1 MRLAI
6 YPTLW
11 VEKRDDVG
19 YAGRMNNREW
29 YSEVIRFCRL
39 SESCACCPYHLLGQ
53 NQEAG
58 EHDRRPC
65 FASSEA
71 LLALSGWLD
80 QPVEGTI
87 HTDSVDGDDNQW
99 LRDLI
104 KMQFHDDDDED
115 ELFLDEEFF

>member
-1 MRLAI
+1 MRKEN

-11 VEKRDDVG
+11 VEKVADVG

-39 SESCACCPYHLLGQ
+39 SESCACCPYHLLGKC
-53 NQEAG
+53 QEVG
-58 EHDRRPC
+58 MYDRRPC

-71 LLALSGWLD
+71 LMALSSWLD
-80 QPVEGTI
+80 LPVEGTI
-87 HTDSVDGDDNQW
+87 HTESVDCDDNQW

-104 KMQFHDDDDED
+104 RMQFHDEDDED
-115 ELFLDEEFF
+115 ELFLDEEFL